1 MWGWCCFGSIEN
13 RIIATQL
20 WSITTTHTHIYI
32 TLFLETC
39 FFCSQRQWCVK
50 CVAQD
55 GRGTPSLKGLDV
67 FVFFFEKLRVSGAQF
82 VWIIQASVPNGF
94 HGSEGE
100 NAQKKK
106 GVSTINIYLSAF
118 PLFCFVI
125 ANWIKDLLRLIIEFK
140 AAVCFLSCLKFDR
153 AMFLFSLGRDEL
165 IWRSSALPE
174 TFCVFEPAPWINV
187 LINKIWVAG
196 IRAGIPNAT
205 KSVTVSSFY
214 WSLKKKKPHQLYLVY
229 TGSFSTPYQI
239 LGFQLLYISEQFE
252 QMFYLS
258 FYSRWRRVIRSQ
270 SFQSVYGLNSMCEKH
285 SEDTHF
291 LKY

>member
-1 MWGWCCFGSIEN
+1 MSPVHQTVNLLWIYRNINHPRHLFLARETFFGGIGSTRNTWNSLNFLILTLYTVAYVVWGWCCFGSIEN
-13 RIIATQL
+13 RIVATQL
-20 WSITTTHTHIYI
+20 PSITTTHTHIYV

-67 FVFFFEKLRVSGAQF
+67 FGFFLEKLRVSGAQF

-125 ANWIKDLLRLIIEFK
+125 ANWIKDLFTL
-140 AAVCFLSCLKFDR
+140 
-153 AMFLFSLGRDEL
+153 
-165 IWRSSALPE
+165 
-174 TFCVFEPAPWINV
+174 NY
-187 LINKIWVAG
+187 WV
-196 IRAGIPNAT
+196 
-205 KSVTVSSFY
+205 
-214 WSLKKKKPHQLYLVY
+214 
-229 TGSFSTPYQI
+229 
-239 LGFQLLYISEQFE
+239 
-252 QMFYLS
+252 
-258 FYSRWRRVIRSQ
+258 
-270 SFQSVYGLNSMCEKH
+270 
-285 SEDTHF
+285 
-291 LKY
+291 

>member
-1 MWGWCCFGSIEN
+1 MWGWCRFGSIEN
-13 RIIATQL
+13 RIVATQL
-20 WSITTTHTHIYI
+20 PSITTTHTHIYI

-67 FVFFFEKLRVSGAQF
+67 FLFFLEKLRVSGAQF

-140 AAVCFLSCLKFDR
+140 AAVCFLSRLKFDR
-153 AMFLFSLGRDEL
+153 AMSLFSLGRDEL

-214 WSLKKKKPHQLYLVY
+214 WSLKKKNPHQLYLVY
-229 TGSFSTPYQI
+229 TGSFFTPYQI

-252 QMFYLS
+252 QMFYLLLL
-258 FYSRWRRVIRSQ
+258 FPVKT
-270 SFQSVYGLNSMCEKH
+270 CH
-285 SEDTHF
+285 
-291 LKY
+291 

>member
-1 MWGWCCFGSIEN
+1 MIYYYH
-13 RIIATQL
+13 
-20 WSITTTHTHIYI
+20 THTYI
-32 TLFLETC
+32 HYFVPGNMFLLFPTTVVCEVCGPGWKRNPLAERVGCFC
-39 FFCSQRQWCVK
+39 FF
-50 CVAQD
+50 
-55 GRGTPSLKGLDV
+55 L
-67 FVFFFEKLRVSGAQF
+67 EKLRVSGAQF

-140 AAVCFLSCLKFDR
+140 AAVCFLSRLKFDR
-153 AMFLFSLGRDEL
+153 AMSLFSLGRDEL

-214 WSLKKKKPHQLYLVY
+214 WSLKKKNPIN
-229 TGSFSTPYQI
+229 FI
-239 LGFQLLYISEQFE
+239 
-252 QMFYLS
+252 
-258 FYSRWRRVIRSQ
+258 
-270 SFQSVYGLNSMCEKH
+270 
-285 SEDTHF
+285 
-291 LKY
+291 